1 MESPACREGKGDAR
15 GYLASLTFQ
24 ALPQCPQPV
33 LPSLRPSGRQ
43 APAPTLTASPRVI
56 SGSPSSELWG
66 AVKIVS
72 AFAGE
77 ENMFEG
83 LPWRFSGKETAC
95 NAGDAGLILGLG
107 PDRNPGVQDSWD
119 PGRGVAGL
127 PHWPSLGTVCFAV
140 TLLPST
146 LPGLPLLLCP
156 HHPSSIFFLKHSS
169 NCLTSLVPN
178 FRGAPTPSRRSPN
191 PSA

>member
-95 NAGDAGLILGLG
+95 NAGDAGLIHGLG
-107 PDRNPGVQDSWD
+107 
-119 PGRGVAGL
+119 
-127 PHWPSLGTVCFAV
+127 
-140 TLLPST
+140 
-146 LPGLPLLLCP
+146 
-156 HHPSSIFFLKHSS
+156 
-169 NCLTSLVPN
+169 
-178 FRGAPTPSRRSPN
+178 RSPEEGNDN
-191 PSA
+191 PLQYSCLEKSHGQRSLAGYSPWGPERVGHD